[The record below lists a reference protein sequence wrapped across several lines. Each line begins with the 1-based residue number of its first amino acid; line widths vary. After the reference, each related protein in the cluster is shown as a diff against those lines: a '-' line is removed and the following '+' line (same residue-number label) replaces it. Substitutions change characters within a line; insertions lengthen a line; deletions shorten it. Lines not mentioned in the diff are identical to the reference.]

1 MQGKGGEI
9 MERLTMFSAIGG
21 YQEYDPIDIVENDYS
36 IANFKKLV
44 EKLGEYEDLEEQG
57 LLLRLPCKVGTKN
70 LYLVDEDKEIYRLN
84 SDEVTIKRFPSGKII
99 FEYDS
104 SEFYYD
110 DFGKIVFLTR
120 EEAEAKLKELEGA
133 RIND

>member
-57 LLLRLPCKVGTKN
+57 LLLRLPCRVGDT
-70 LYLVDEDKEIYRLN
+70 VWD
-84 SDEVTIKRFPSGKII
+84 IKWWDDVQEKKII
-99 FEYDS
+99 DGVSYYRWRQKHKVTKSKFSLYD
-104 SEFYYD
+104 YD
-110 DFGKIVFLTR
+110 YFGKTVFFTK
-120 EEAEAKLKELEGA
+120 EEAKARLKELE
-133 RIND
+133 RK